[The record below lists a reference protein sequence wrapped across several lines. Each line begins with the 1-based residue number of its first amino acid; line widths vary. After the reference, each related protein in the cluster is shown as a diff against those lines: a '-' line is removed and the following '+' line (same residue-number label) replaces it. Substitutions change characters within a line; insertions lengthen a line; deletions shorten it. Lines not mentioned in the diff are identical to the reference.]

1 MRTYSIGE
9 LAKLAGVSI
18 RTLRY
23 YDKIDLLNPIERAE
37 SNYRYYG
44 KDELYRLQQILFFKE
59 LDFELKKIKVLLD
72 DPDFEQLKA
81 LTFQRKQILNRKER
95 LDKLLVTIDK
105 TIKDLKEENTM
116 LTDEEL
122 YEGFSKEEI
131 QKIKQEVTHKYDPKV
146 VAESNGNIANMSKSD
161 FDAIKAEQIQQ
172 AKELAH
178 LMDRPVDS
186 EEVQAVIKRHHQTN
200 EKFYKTSAEMYKGL
214 ADMYVSDARFT
225 EFYDRHQQ
233 GLAQFLKDAMYVF
246 ADKSLQ

>member
-59 LDFELKKIKVLLD
+59 LDFELKKIKKLLD
-72 DPDFEQLKA
+72 DPDFDQLKA
-81 LTFQRKQILNRKER
+81 LTFQRKQVLNRKER

-105 TIKDLKEENTM
+105 TIKDLKEEKNM

-131 QKIKQEVTHKYDPKV
+131 QKIKQEVTQKYDPKV
-146 VAESNGNIANMSKSD
+146 VAESNKN
-161 FDAIKAEQIQQ
+161 
-172 AKELAH
+172 
-178 LMDRPVDS
+178 
-186 EEVQAVIKRHHQTN
+186 
-200 EKFYKTSAEMYKGL
+200 
-214 ADMYVSDARFT
+214 VS
-225 EFYDRHQQ
+225 
-233 GLAQFLKDAMYVF
+233 
-246 ADKSLQ
+246 